1 MRSTWAPCEKQ
12 INEQKYVR
20 STHREARFKRSK
32 VGLCLCFQKALGDLN
47 VQAELRAAGVGSGY

>member
-1 MRSTWAPCEKQ
+1 M
-12 INEQKYVR
+12 R

-32 VGLCLCFQKALGDLN
+32 VGPCLCFQKALDDLN